1 MRILHFYSSKV
12 FAGLER
18 HVEELSFQQ
27 SHNNE
32 VAVVGPSN
40 LKDKFRSNYI
50 VLNTNQWR
58 HSPFIKWDVKKILE
72 SFNPDIVHTHA
83 FKMTSIVAG
92 VNKNFKHVST
102 IHGSKKNIHPFF
114 QSDFIFGVSE
124 KSLGNLSL
132 RNSQVLENW
141 VDENRFK
148 NFKKSEGEYALY
160 LGRFE
165 AVKNLQRLI
174 KSWQNVKEKLL
185 LVGDGKQKKE
195 IISFVRF
202 NGLENIVSIDESSDN
217 VSKILEKAK
226 VLIISSDREGSPKV
240 VYEALYC
247 GVPVLSTDCGNLKDL
262 LPSSC
267 VSKIDD
273 SDFKKLLS
281 RWSKDFSLL
290 KNEQRDVFT
299 KIKNEN
305 TLKVKAQEVLEIY
318 KSLLSKAS
326 K

>member
-102 IHGSKKNIHPFF
+102 IHGSKKNIHPFL

-290 KNEQRDVFT
+290 KNEPVS
-299 KIKNEN
+299 IH
-305 TLKVKAQEVLEIY
+305 I
-318 KSLLSKAS
+318 
-326 K
+326 

>member
-32 VAVVGPSN
+32 VAVVGPSSI
-40 LKDKFRSNYI
+40 KDKFRSNYI

-58 HSPFIKWDVKKILE
+58 HSPSIKWDVKKVLE

-102 IHGSKKNIHPFF
+102 IHGSKKNIHPFL

-174 KSWQNVKEKLL
+174 KSWQNIKEQLL

-202 NGLENIVSIDESSDN
+202 NGLENIISIDESSDN

-281 RWSKDFSLL
+281 RWSKNFSLL

>member
-27 SHNNE
+27 SQNNE

-83 FKMTSIVAG
+83 FKMTSIVG
-92 VNKNFKHVST
+92 GINKNFKHVST
-102 IHGSKKNIHPFF
+102 IHGSKKNIHPFL

-124 KSLGNLSL
+124 KSLENLSL

-174 KSWQNVKEKLL
+174 KSWQNIKEKLL

-202 NGLENIVSIDESSDN
+202 YGLENIVSIDESSDN

-281 RWSKDFSLL
+281 RWSKNFSLL

>member
-32 VAVVGPSN
+32 VAVVGPSSI
-40 LKDKFRSNYI
+40 KDKFRSNYI

-58 HSPFIKWDVKKILE
+58 HSPFIKWDVKKVLE

-92 VNKNFKHVST
+92 INKNFKHVST
-102 IHGSKKNIHPFF
+102 IHGSKKNIHPFL

-148 NFKKSEGEYALY
+148 NFKRSEGEYALY

-174 KSWQNVKEKLL
+174 KSWQNIKEKLL

-281 RWSKDFSLL
+281 RWSKNFSLL

>member
-50 VLNTNQWR
+50 ALNTNQWR

-83 FKMTSIVAG
+83 FKMTSFVAG
-92 VNKNFKHVST
+92 VNKNFKNVST
-102 IHGSKKNIHPFF
+102 IHGSKKNIHPFL

-174 KSWQNVKEKLL
+174 KSWQNIKEKLL

-281 RWSKDFSLL
+281 KWSKDFSLL

>member
-1 MRILHFYSSKV
+1 MKILHFYSSKV

-102 IHGSKKNIHPFF
+102 IHGSKKNIHPFL

>member
-27 SHNNE
+27 SQNNE

-174 KSWQNVKEKLL
+174 KSWQNIKEKLL

>member
-50 VLNTNQWR
+50 ALNTNQWR

-83 FKMTSIVAG
+83 FKMTSFVAG

-102 IHGSKKNIHPFF
+102 IHGSKKNIHPFL

-174 KSWQNVKEKLL
+174 KSWQNIKEKLL

-281 RWSKDFSLL
+281 KWSKDFSLL

>member
-58 HSPFIKWDVKKILE
+58 YSPFIKWDVKKILE

-102 IHGSKKNIHPFF
+102 IHGSKKNIHPFL

>member
-58 HSPFIKWDVKKILE
+58 YSPFIKWDVKKILE

-102 IHGSKKNIHPFF
+102 IHGSKKNIHPFL

-174 KSWQNVKEKLL
+174 KSWQNIKEKLL

-281 RWSKDFSLL
+281 KWSKDFSLL

>member
-32 VAVVGPSN
+32 VAVVGPSS

-58 HSPFIKWDVKKILE
+58 HSPFMKWDVKKVLE

-102 IHGSKKNIHPFF
+102 IHGSKKNIHPFL

-174 KSWQNVKEKLL
+174 KSWQNIKEKLL

-202 NGLENIVSIDESSDN
+202 NGLENIISIDESSDN

-281 RWSKDFSLL
+281 RWSKNFSLL

>member
-83 FKMTSIVAG
+83 FKMTSFVAG

-102 IHGSKKNIHPFF
+102 IHGSKKNIHPFL

-174 KSWQNVKEKLL
+174 KSWQNIKEKLL

>member
-27 SHNNE
+27 SQNNE

-58 HSPFIKWDVKKILE
+58 YSPFIKWDVKKILE

-102 IHGSKKNIHPFF
+102 IHGSKKNIHPFL

-174 KSWQNVKEKLL
+174 KSWQNIKEKLL

>member
-58 HSPFIKWDVKKILE
+58 HSPFIKWDVKKVLE

-102 IHGSKKNIHPFF
+102 IHGSKKNIHPFL

-174 KSWQNVKEKLL
+174 KSWQNIREKLL

-195 IISFVRF
+195 IISFVKF

-281 RWSKDFSLL
+281 RWSKNFSLL

>member
-27 SHNNE
+27 SQNNE

-102 IHGSKKNIHPFF
+102 IHGSKKNIHPFL

-124 KSLGNLSL
+124 KSLGNHSL
-132 RNSQVLENW
+132 PNSQVLENW

-174 KSWQNVKEKLL
+174 KSWQNIKEKLL

>member
-174 KSWQNVKEKLL
+174 KSWQNIKEKLL

>member
-1 MRILHFYSSKV
+1 MKILHFYSSKV

-58 HSPFIKWDVKKILE
+58 YSPFIKWDVKKILE

-83 FKMTSIVAG
+83 FKMTSFVAG

-102 IHGSKKNIHPFF
+102 IHGSKKNIHPFL

-174 KSWQNVKEKLL
+174 KSWQNIKEKLL

-202 NGLENIVSIDESSDN
+202 NGLENIVSIYESSDN

>member
-58 HSPFIKWDVKKILE
+58 HSPFIKWNVKKVLE

-83 FKMTSIVAG
+83 FKMTSIVG
-92 VNKNFKHVST
+92 GINKNFKHVST
-102 IHGSKKNIHPFF
+102 IHGSKKNIHPFL

-124 KSLGNLSL
+124 KSLENLSL

-174 KSWQNVKEKLL
+174 KSWQNIKEKLL

-281 RWSKDFSLL
+281 RWSKNFSLL

>member
-58 HSPFIKWDVKKILE
+58 HSPFIKWDVKKVLE

-92 VNKNFKHVST
+92 INKNFKHVST
-102 IHGSKKNIHPFF
+102 IHGSKKNIHPFL

-174 KSWQNVKEKLL
+174 KSWQNIKEKLL

-281 RWSKDFSLL
+281 RWSKNFSLL

>member
-1 MRILHFYSSKV
+1 MKILHFYSSKV

-102 IHGSKKNIHPFF
+102 IHGSKKNIHPFL

-124 KSLGNLSL
+124 KSLGNHSL
-132 RNSQVLENW
+132 PNSQVLENW

-174 KSWQNVKEKLL
+174 KSWQNIKEKLL

>member
-58 HSPFIKWDVKKILE
+58 HSPFIKWDVKKVLE

-83 FKMTSIVAG
+83 FKMTSIVG
-92 VNKNFKHVST
+92 GINKNFKHVST
-102 IHGSKKNIHPFF
+102 IHGSKKNIHPFL

-174 KSWQNVKEKLL
+174 KSWQNIKEKLL

-281 RWSKDFSLL
+281 RWSKNFSLL

>member
-32 VAVVGPSN
+32 VAVVGPSSI
-40 LKDKFRSNYI
+40 KDKFRSNYI

-58 HSPFIKWDVKKILE
+58 HSPSIKWDVKKVLE

-102 IHGSKKNIHPFF
+102 IHGSKKNIHPFL

-174 KSWQNVKEKLL
+174 KSWQNIKEKLL

-281 RWSKDFSLL
+281 RWSKNFSLL

>member
-32 VAVVGPSN
+32 VAVVGPSSI
-40 LKDKFRSNYI
+40 KDKFRSNYI

-58 HSPFIKWDVKKILE
+58 HSPFIKWDVKKVLE

-102 IHGSKKNIHPFF
+102 IHGSKKNIHPFL

-174 KSWQNVKEKLL
+174 KSWQNIKEKLL

-202 NGLENIVSIDESSDN
+202 NGLENIISIDESSDN

-281 RWSKDFSLL
+281 RWSKNFSLL

>member
-58 HSPFIKWDVKKILE
+58 HSPFIKWDVKKVLE

-83 FKMTSIVAG
+83 FKMTSIVG
-92 VNKNFKHVST
+92 GINKNFKHVST
-102 IHGSKKNIHPFF
+102 IHGSKKNIHPFL

-124 KSLGNLSL
+124 KSLENLSL

-174 KSWQNVKEKLL
+174 KSWQNIREKLL

-202 NGLENIVSIDESSDN
+202 NGLENIISIDESSDN

-281 RWSKDFSLL
+281 RWSKNFSLL

>member
-58 HSPFIKWDVKKILE
+58 YSPFIKWDVKKILE

-102 IHGSKKNIHPFF
+102 IHGSKKNIHPFL

-124 KSLGNLSL
+124 KSLGNHSL
-132 RNSQVLENW
+132 PNSQVLENW

>member
-1 MRILHFYSSKV
+1 MKILHFYSSKV

-58 HSPFIKWDVKKILE
+58 YSPFIKWDVKKILE

-102 IHGSKKNIHPFF
+102 IHGSKKNIHPFL

>member
-58 HSPFIKWDVKKILE
+58 HSPFIKWDVKKVLE

-102 IHGSKKNIHPFF
+102 IHGSKKNIHPFL

-174 KSWQNVKEKLL
+174 KSWQNIKEKLL

-195 IISFVRF
+195 IISLVRF
-202 NGLENIVSIDESSDN
+202 NGLEKIVSIDESSDN

-281 RWSKDFSLL
+281 RWSKNFSLL

>member
-50 VLNTNQWR
+50 ALNTNQWR

-83 FKMTSIVAG
+83 FKMTSFVAG
-92 VNKNFKHVST
+92 ANKNFKHVST
-102 IHGSKKNIHPFF
+102 IHGSKKNIHPFL

-174 KSWQNVKEKLL
+174 KSWQNIKEKLL

-281 RWSKDFSLL
+281 KWSKDFSLL

>member
-58 HSPFIKWDVKKILE
+58 HSPFIKWDVKKVLE

-102 IHGSKKNIHPFF
+102 IHGSKKNIHPFL

-174 KSWQNVKEKLL
+174 KSWQNIKEKLL

-202 NGLENIVSIDESSDN
+202 NGLENIISIDESSDN

-281 RWSKDFSLL
+281 RWSKNFSLL

>member
-102 IHGSKKNIHPFF
+102 IHGSKKNIHPFL

-124 KSLGNLSL
+124 KSLGNHSL
-132 RNSQVLENW
+132 PNSQVLENW

-174 KSWQNVKEKLL
+174 KSWQNIKEKLL

-202 NGLENIVSIDESSDN
+202 NGLENIVSIYESSDN

>member
-58 HSPFIKWDVKKILE
+58 HSPFIKWDVKKVLE

-83 FKMTSIVAG
+83 FKMTSIVG
-92 VNKNFKHVST
+92 GINKNFKHVST
-102 IHGSKKNIHPFF
+102 IHGSKKNIHPFL

-124 KSLGNLSL
+124 KSLENLSL

-174 KSWQNVKEKLL
+174 KSWQNIKEKLL

-202 NGLENIVSIDESSDN
+202 YGLENIVSIDESSDN

-281 RWSKDFSLL
+281 RWSKNFSLL

-305 TLKVKAQEVLEIY
+305 TLKVKAQEVLEVY

>member
-32 VAVVGPSN
+32 VAVVGPSS

-58 HSPFIKWDVKKILE
+58 HSPFIKWDVKKVLE

-102 IHGSKKNIHPFF
+102 IHGSKKNIHPFL

-174 KSWQNVKEKLL
+174 KSWQNIREKLL

-202 NGLENIVSIDESSDN
+202 NGLENIISIDESSDN

-281 RWSKDFSLL
+281 RWSKNFSLL

>member
-102 IHGSKKNIHPFF
+102 IHGSKKNIHPFL

-132 RNSQVLENW
+132 LNSQVLENW

-174 KSWQNVKEKLL
+174 KSWQNIKEKLL

-202 NGLENIVSIDESSDN
+202 NGLENIVSIYESSDN

>member
-58 HSPFIKWDVKKILE
+58 HSPFIKWDVKKVLE

-102 IHGSKKNIHPFF
+102 IHGSKKNIHPFL

-174 KSWQNVKEKLL
+174 KSWQNIREKLL

-281 RWSKDFSLL
+281 RWSKNFSLL

>member
-32 VAVVGPSN
+32 VAVVGPSS

-58 HSPFIKWDVKKILE
+58 HSPFMKWDVKKVLE

-92 VNKNFKHVST
+92 INKNFKHVST
-102 IHGSKKNIHPFF
+102 IHGSKKNIHPFL

-174 KSWQNVKEKLL
+174 KSWQNIREKLL

-281 RWSKDFSLL
+281 RWSKNFSLL

>member
-1 MRILHFYSSKV
+1 MRVLHFYSSKV

-102 IHGSKKNIHPFF
+102 IHGSKKNIHPFL

-174 KSWQNVKEKLL
+174 KSWQNIKEKLL

>member
-102 IHGSKKNIHPFF
+102 IHGSKKNIHPFL

>member
-32 VAVVGPSN
+32 VVVVGPSN

-102 IHGSKKNIHPFF
+102 IHGSKKNIHPFL

-124 KSLGNLSL
+124 KSLENLSL

-174 KSWQNVKEKLL
+174 KSWQNIKEKLL

-247 GVPVLSTDCGNLKDL
+247 SVPVLSTDCGNLKDL

-290 KNEQRDVFT
+290 KNEQRNVFT

-305 TLKVKAQEVLEIY
+305 TLKVKAQEFLEIY
-318 KSLLSKAS
+318 KRLLSKAS

>member
-1 MRILHFYSSKV
+1 MKILHFYSSKV

-83 FKMTSIVAG
+83 FKMTSFVAG

-102 IHGSKKNIHPFF
+102 IHGSKKNIHPFL

-124 KSLGNLSL
+124 KSLGNHSL
-132 RNSQVLENW
+132 PNSQVLENW

-174 KSWQNVKEKLL
+174 KSWQNIKEKLL

-202 NGLENIVSIDESSDN
+202 NGLENIVSIYESSDN

>member
-102 IHGSKKNIHPFF
+102 IHGSKKNIHPFL

-124 KSLGNLSL
+124 KSLGNHSL
-132 RNSQVLENW
+132 PNSQVLENW

-174 KSWQNVKEKLL
+174 KSWQNIKEKLL